1 MRSYFRNRATFP
13 LGLLATL
20 SCGCLLLG
28 QDLGTLSMESAIRTA
43 LSVNGSAQVAMGEE
57 AVSQALSRKDLA
69 RSALLPHLSGTIQE
83 RRATVNLEAMGIRF
97 RGILPIPSKV
107 GPFNTFDA
115 RATLQQRIVD
125 LGSLGRLRAAG
136 KGVEAAE
143 RELEN
148 VKDGVAAAVAVAY
161 LEVSRARASVE
172 SADAAVALAEEL
184 ADLAR
189 SMKSAGTGTRVEVTR
204 AEVQLADQQ
213 QRRLL
218 AANELEKARLRM
230 LRVMGLDLATRFE
243 VEQMAESAD
252 SAFPEVENLLTVAL
266 RSRAD
271 YQVQKGLEESARLN
285 FQAVRAERYPTLS
298 GFADYGSIGPT
309 PGDAIPTWTM
319 GLAIEIPVFDGG
331 AVDAR
336 RGEAASRYRAEQLK
350 TSELARQIEL
360 EVRTALHDLSVA
372 REQVAVAGGGLDL
385 ARQELEQARR
395 RYASGVAT
403 SLEVTDAQS
412 RLKRAEENRISALFQ
427 YNLARISVADAT
439 GMLRNGMGL

>member
-1 MRSYFRNRATFP
+1 MLSYLRNRVTWHLGP
-13 LGLLATL
+13 LVALA
-20 SCGCLLLG
+20 SGCLLLG
-28 QDLGTLSMESAIRTA
+28 QELGTLSMEGAIRTA
-43 LSVNGSAQVAMGEE
+43 LSTDGSAQVALGEE
-57 AVSQALSRKDLA
+57 AVKQALSRKDLA

-97 RGILPIPSKV
+97 RGLLPIPAKV
-107 GPFNTFDA
+107 GPFSTFDA
-115 RATLQQRIVD
+115 RASLQQRIVD
-125 LGSLGRLRAAG
+125 FGSLGRLRAAG
-136 KGVEAAE
+136 KGVETAE
-143 RELEN
+143 IQLEN
-148 VKDGVAAAVAVAY
+148 VKDTVAAAVAVAY

-204 AEVQLADQQ
+204 AAVQLADQQ
-213 QRRLL
+213 QRRLT
-218 AANELEKARLRM
+218 AVNEQEKARLRL

-243 VEQMAESAD
+243 VERMAGSAG
-252 SAFPEVENLLTVAL
+252 AAYPEVENPLAEAL
-266 RSRAD
+266 RWRTDYRAQ
-271 YQVQKGLEESARLN
+271 QVLEESARLSYR
-285 FQAVRAERYPTLS
+285 AVRAERYPTLS

-319 GLAIEIPVFDGG
+319 GLAVDIPVFDGG

-336 RGEAASRYRAEQLK
+336 RGEAASRYRTEQLK
-350 TSELARQIEL
+350 TRELARQIEL

-372 REQVAVAGGGLDL
+372 QDQVAVADGGLDL
-385 ARQELEQARR
+385 ARQELDQARR

-427 YNLARISVADAT
+427 YNLARISLADASGT
-439 GMLRNGMGL
+439 LRNGMGL